1 MSIVELLVMRSP
13 MPIMVLTTVRSIVLP
28 AVEAVVR
35 IIMQLVVRAE
45 MGARMPIV
53 VDAGMPAIA
62 RIGWARIIWA
72 RIIIALLNVVA
83 RHITITYD
91 AAIAPPSRKVGRRG
105 GPTVFHPGGCRLRG
119 SGCDCCAAQQGGSCY
134 ESHSYK

>member
-1 MSIVELLVMRSP
+1 LSIVELLVMRAP

-28 AVEAVVR
+28 AVQAVVR

-83 RHITITYD
+83 RHN
-91 AAIAPPSRKVGRRG
+91 VRRG
-105 GPTVFHPGGCRLRG
+105 DSAAEQKSRSPWWPDCFPPRRMPVARIRL
-119 SGCDCCAAQQGGSCY
+119 
-134 ESHSYK
+134 